1 MKITIITFKHKI
13 SIVFKQKIKR
23 ASKKK
28 KKKDEL
34 VAYLFT
40 EKRVYS
46 EGSIWNKFYLVY

>member
-23 ASKKK
+23 ASKK

>member
-13 SIVFKQKIKR
+13 IIVFKQKIKR
-23 ASKKK
+23 ASKK